1 MNKRVLL
8 VDDDQEML
16 LSLKEGLEKY
26 RDTFSVVTAENGLVA
41 KDMLEENH
49 ISLTVSDLK
58 MPQMD
63 GFALLAHIME
73 DYPHVPVIIITAY
86 STPQME
92 QLAKDGGAV
101 GYIEKPFMVEELAK
115 KILTTLRKE
124 SEGGTL
130 HGISSGMFL
139 QLIELEQKSCT
150 IRLFN
155 QVSGQQG
162 VLFFKDGELFDA
174 RINGVQGEKAAYEIF
189 SWDKVTLSIQ
199 NECMQK
205 DKKIESE
212 LQAILLEAMRLKDEA
227 DQSKPSDILDGSGQH
242 DDGDGKASEGED
254 AGASGKPEAKLM
266 KYMGKRGGVKEVYPD
281 SSRDNLI
288 DLMNRIGNMFGS
300 GRLKLSFLAMG
311 NTDDLILLPG
321 EQTTIVSLHSNSPRD
336 RIIQLLTDS

>member
-16 LSLKEGLEKY
+16 LSLREGLEKY
-26 RDTFSVVTAENGLVA
+26 RDTFSVVTAGDGLAA
-41 KDMLEENH
+41 KAVLKDNN

-63 GFALLAHIME
+63 GFALLSHIME
-73 DYPHVPVIIITAY
+73 AYPHVPVIIITAY
-86 STPQME
+86 STPRME

-139 QLIELEQKSCT
+139 QLIEMEQKSCT

-155 QVSGQQG
+155 QVSGKQG

-174 RINGVQGEKAAYEIF
+174 RINGLKGEQAAYEIF

-199 NECMQK
+199 NECLQK
-205 DKKIESE
+205 EKKIESE

-227 DQSKPSDILDGSGQH
+227 GQSKGPNGVVNVPVEDSNRGGEKLEEEDSGLVN
-242 DDGDGKASEGED
+242 KI
-254 AGASGKPEAKLM
+254 EAKLVS
-266 KYMGKRGGVKEVYPD
+266 YLGKRGGVNKVYLD
-281 SSRDNLI
+281 TSWDHLL
-288 DLMNRIGNMFGS
+288 DYMKRIGNMLEAGQL
-300 GRLKLSFLAMG
+300 RLSFLAMG
-311 NTDDLILLPG
+311 NADDLILLPG
-321 EQTTIVSLHSNSPRD
+321 EQTAVVSLHSNSPRE
-336 RIIQLLTDS
+336 RIIQLLGG

>member
-1 MNKRVLL
+1 
-8 VDDDQEML
+8 
-16 LSLKEGLEKY
+16 
-26 RDTFSVVTAENGLVA
+26 
-41 KDMLEENH
+41 
-49 ISLTVSDLK
+49 
-58 MPQMD
+58 
-63 GFALLAHIME
+63 ME

-115 KILTTLRKE
+115 KILTALRKE

-139 QLIELEQKSCT
+139 QLIEMEEKSCT

-155 QVSGQQG
+155 QISGQQG

-189 SWDKVTLSIQ
+189 SWEKVTLSIQ
-199 NECMQK
+199 NDCMQK
-205 DKKIESE
+205 EKKIESE

-227 DQSKPSDILDGSGQH
+227 DQSKPIDHVNGSGQH
-242 DDGDGKASEGED
+242 GDGDGKPFEGEN
-254 AGASGKPEAKLM
+254 AGVSSKTEAKLVN
-266 KYMGKRGGVKEVYPD
+266 YMGKRGGVKEIYPD
-281 SSRDNLI
+281 SSRDNLV

-311 NTDDLILLPG
+311 NTDDIILLPG
-321 EQTTIVSLHSNSPRD
+321 ERTTVVSLHSNSPRD
-336 RIIQLLTDS
+336 RIMQLLTDA